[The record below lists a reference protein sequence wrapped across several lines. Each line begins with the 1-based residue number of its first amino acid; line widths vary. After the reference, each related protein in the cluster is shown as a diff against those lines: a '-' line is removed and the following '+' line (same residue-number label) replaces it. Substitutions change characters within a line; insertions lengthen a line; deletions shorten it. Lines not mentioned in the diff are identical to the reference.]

1 MTQPAID
8 GLLTAAEL
16 HAMDLT
22 VELVNLMC
30 CDVIGCGASRAGD
43 VAELAAS
50 IHHIQQQILS
60 QAAARAYPDRFRL
73 LGGTVPP

>member
-1 MTQPAID
+1 MTPPAVD
-8 GLLTAAEL
+8 GLLSTAEL
-16 HAMDLT
+16 RAMDLT

-30 CDVIGCGASRAGD
+30 GDVIGRGPSRAGD

-60 QAAARAYPDRFRL
+60 QAAARAYPHRFRL